1 MIEMSIGRIS
11 GYVPPDATE
20 AGIMPMDASGTVSGG
35 GYWIFW
41 NNTGGYIG
49 HGWFWED
56 PNNYLESGWQYAV
69 TNNKTGCKTIHAE
82 TEPGFTEHM
91 TQCNPDDLNEILGGW
106 SNSQKWDFLQ
116 SHSTVFKNC
125 TESS

>member
-1 MIEMSIGRIS
+1 MSIGRIS

-56 PNNYLESGWQYAV
+56 PNNYLATGWQHAV
-69 TNNKTGCKTIHAE
+69 TNKKTGCDTNHDI
-82 TEPGFTEHM
+82 TYTSFTQHM
-91 TQCNPDDLNEILGGW
+91 TQCNPNNLDEILDGW

-116 SHSTVFKNC
+116 YNPEVFFNC

>member
-1 MIEMSIGRIS
+1 MSIGRIS

-35 GYWIFW
+35 GYWILW
-41 NNTGGYIG
+41 DNTLGYQG

-56 PNNYLESGWQYAV
+56 PNNYLESGWQNAV
-69 TNNKTGCKTIHAE
+69 TNNKTDCHTTHDTTKT
-82 TEPGFTEHM
+82 GFTDHM
-91 TQCNPDDLNEILGGW
+91 TTCNPEDLDEILGGW
-106 SNSQKWDFLQ
+106 SNSQKWAFLQ

>member
-1 MIEMSIGRIS
+1 MSIGRIS

-20 AGIMPMDASGTVSGG
+20 AGIMPMDASGAISGG
-35 GYWIFW
+35 GYWILW
-41 NNTGGYIG
+41 DNTLGYQG

-56 PNNYLESGWQYAV
+56 PNNYLAAGWQNAV
-69 TNNKTGCKTIHAE
+69 TNKKTDCHTTHDTTKTG
-82 TEPGFTEHM
+82 FTQHM
-91 TQCNPDDLNEILGGW
+91 TTCNPEDLDEILGGW

-116 SHSTVFKNC
+116 SNYLVFNDC

>member
-1 MIEMSIGRIS
+1 MSIGRIS

-20 AGIMPMDASGTVSGG
+20 AGIMPMDASGAISGG
-35 GYWIFW
+35 GYWILW
-41 NNTGGYIG
+41 DNTLGYQG

-56 PNNYLESGWQYAV
+56 PNNHLDDGWQNAV
-69 TNNKTGCKTIHAE
+69 INNKTKCEKIHN
-82 TEPGFTEHM
+82 TGITGFTEHM
-91 TQCNPDDLNEILGGW
+91 TQCNPADLDEILGGW
-106 SNSQKWDFLQ
+106 SNSQKWEFLQ

>member
-1 MIEMSIGRIS
+1 MSIGRIS

-20 AGIMPMDASGTVSGG
+20 AGIMPMDASGAISGG
-35 GYWIFW
+35 GYWILW
-41 NNTGGYIG
+41 DNTLGYQG

-56 PNNYLESGWQYAV
+56 PNNYLAAGWQNAV
-69 TNNKTGCKTIHAE
+69 TNKKTDCHTTHDTTKTG
-82 TEPGFTEHM
+82 FTQHM
-91 TQCNPDDLNEILGGW
+91 TTCNPEDLDEILGGW
-106 SNSQKWDFLQ
+106 SNSQKWAFLQ